1 MTATIDPPELLT
13 RGRILAGAE
22 ACVRQFGLR
31 RWSMHDAAAAAGV
44 SRGSVYRYFA
54 DRESLVDAVLER
66 TAERFVAESEPA
78 VRRRRTLATQVGE
91 AAVFITTH
99 RRDDALTLALPN
111 DDSLLATLLTAR
123 AERLVERWVEFW
135 MPLLAEAA
143 GRGEV
148 RRGLDHRR
156 AAEWIVR
163 MLLSIALMPSVVI
176 DLDDPE
182 QVREFVHEHI
192 VHGLAPTRPRS

>member
-1 MTATIDPPELLT
+1 VTATIDQPELVT
-13 RGRILAGAE
+13 RERILTGAE

-31 RWSMHDAAAAAGV
+31 RWSMHDAAVAAGV
-44 SRGSVYRYFA
+44 SRGSVYRYFS

-66 TAERFVAESEPA
+66 TAERFVAESEPM

-99 RRDDALTLALPN
+99 RRDDSLTLALPN

-135 MPLLAEAA
+135 LPLLDEAA
-143 GRGEV
+143 ERGEI
-148 RRGLDHRR
+148 RKGLDFRR
-156 AAEWIVR
+156 ASEWIVR

-176 DLDDPE
+176 NLDDPE
-182 QVREFVHEHI
+182 QVRDFVHEHI

>member
-1 MTATIDPPELLT
+1 MTTAIAQPELLT
-13 RGRILAGAE
+13 RERILSGAE

-31 RWSMHDAAAAAGV
+31 RWSMHDAAAAGGV

-66 TAERFVAESEPA
+66 TAERFVAESA
-78 VRRRRTLATQVGE
+78 RVVRRRRTLATQVGE

-99 RRDDALTLALPN
+99 RRDDTLTLALPN
-111 DDSLLATLLTAR
+111 DDNLLATLLTAR

-135 MPLLAEAA
+135 LPLLTEAST
-143 GRGEV
+143 RGEV
-148 RRGLDHRR
+148 RKGLDHRR

-163 MLLSIALMPSVVI
+163 MLLSLALMPSVVV

-182 QVREFVHEHI
+182 QVRDFVHDHI